1 MNRFEALDRFEVR
14 NVRTGSLEGSYARV
28 ADAVTRAE
36 GIAFDFGD
44 HSFVIDTHLA
54 AVDDRIVWRNGEPSD
69 NARTYLAQIGR
80 PEARTVSKHAATVS
94 A

>member
-14 NVRTGSLEGSYARV
+14 SVRTGSLEGSYARV

-36 GIAFDFGD
+36 EIAFDFGD
-44 HSFVIDTHLA
+44 HSFVIDTHLVA
-54 AVDDRIVWRNGEPSD
+54 ADDRIVWRNGEPSD
-69 NARTYLAQIGR
+69 NARTYLVQIGR
-80 PEARTVSKHAATVS
+80 PEVRGRATMVP